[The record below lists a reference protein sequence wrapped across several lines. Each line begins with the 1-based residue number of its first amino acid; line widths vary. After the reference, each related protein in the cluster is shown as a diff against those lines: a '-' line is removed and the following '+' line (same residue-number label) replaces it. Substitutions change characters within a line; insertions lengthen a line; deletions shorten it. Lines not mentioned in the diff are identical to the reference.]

1 MMAESLSMR
10 RYARLIFVPV
20 VLALIGVWALLFNLS
35 LSERRATLDRVQSQL
50 GFTVATLA
58 DFDALAQL
66 SHDGRNDDSDAT
78 NASRT
83 AAIWRALLQY
93 PSASIWVEDHGVL
106 SAGQPP
112 QGDRAGMIVVEER
125 RGDWAVHAALARKD
139 ALADWQRGVW
149 QRGIISALIS
159 LAFLTV
165 TGYLSGALRAR
176 SDAERDRAAEQER
189 GLQLAQYRL
198 QLEETVARR
207 TAELQQSNTL
217 LEKELH
223 DRTAAEAALREHD
236 ALLNVVT
243 KSAAELLG
251 SQHED
256 AIMPVL
262 ELIGQTVA
270 VSRVQ
275 LCSFNTDATGHTRS
289 RVRYEWCAPGIE
301 PVIDNRILQE
311 IDLTVHL
318 PRATQPI
325 AGGSPTTFFLDDISG
340 TYRGLFAAVK
350 MRSFLQLMVTV
361 NNQLWGSLNFID
373 SSDTR
378 REWSWAETDTLKTL
392 AGLMGAAI
400 GRALQIKLLADAN
413 TIVQNSPTILYRLR
427 GEPSFPLSYISH
439 NITKYGHDPQAL
451 LESNKWI
458 DMLVAPEDAPAV
470 AAAMSSIL
478 KKDATGAS
486 IEFRLRTGQ
495 GGWRWVENR
504 YTPVRDADGRLI
516 EVEGIIIDI
525 TERKAAEEKLTLLA
539 RTDTL
544 TGLANRATFVER
556 LQLAYA
562 ATRRGARPFAVFY
575 IDVDHFK
582 PVNDNFGHAVG
593 DLLLCEV
600 ARRLRGQVRE
610 TDLVARLGGDE
621 FALLQ
626 LEMTDPASAGT
637 LAEKLRAALAKPYF
651 VGGHDVQVS
660 ASIGICPYAHGIADA
675 ETMMSQADLALY
687 RSKDEGRNQYHFHS
701 AELDREV
708 QERMQLGEE
717 LKQALDHNQLI
728 LHYQPQVEVVS
739 GRIVGMEA
747 LLRWNHP
754 RRGLLLPKEF
764 LAVAERSGIMMRL
777 GRWVLNQAC
786 RQMKLWGDAGI
797 APPQIA
803 INLSLAQLT
812 SSPELIEDVRNITS
826 QWGLSPSVLEFD
838 VTEAALGQA
847 TLASNDA
854 LGRLR
859 EVGARVAID
868 DFGTEYSSF
877 TYPRAYG
884 VSHLKIARDYITRA
898 VDRPDVAAT
907 VRAII
912 HLARE
917 LGIGVIAEGVE
928 TEQQRNLLVTT
939 GATTKAQGHFFS
951 VAVDAQHA
959 GYMLRAGTVLPAS
972 NAGDEAATA
981 TAMVSVIGS

>member
-1 MMAESLSMR
+1 MTAEALSTR
-10 RYARLIFVPV
+10 RFAQLIFVPV
-20 VLALIGVWALLFNLS
+20 VLALIGVWALLFNLTM
-35 LSERRATLDRVQSQL
+35 SERRATLQQVQSQL
-50 GFTVATLA
+50 TFTVATLA
-58 DFDALAQL
+58 DFNELAQL
-66 SHDGRNDDSDAT
+66 THGGGGGDT

-83 AAIWRALLQY
+83 AAMWRALLQY

-112 QGDRAGMIVVEER
+112 QGDRAALIVVEER
-125 RGDWAVHAALARKD
+125 RGDWSVHAALPRKD
-139 ALADWQRGVW
+139 ALAEWQRGVW
-149 QRGIISALIS
+149 QRGIITALIS
-159 LAFLTV
+159 LAFLSV
-165 TGYLSGALRAR
+165 TGYLSRTLRER
-176 SDAERDRAAEQER
+176 SDAERERAAEQER
-189 GLQLAQYRL
+189 GLQLAQYRS

-217 LEKELH
+217 LEKELN
-223 DRTAAEAALREHD
+223 DRTSAEAALREHD

-243 KSAAELLG
+243 KSAEELLG

-262 ELIGQTVA
+262 ELIGNTIA

-275 LCSFNTDATGHTRS
+275 LCSFTTNPSGHTRS
-289 RVRYEWCAPGIE
+289 RVRFEWCAPGIE

-311 IDLTVHL
+311 IDLSAHL
-318 PRATQPI
+318 PRAIKPP
-325 AGGSPTTFFLDDISG
+325 AGGGPTSFFLDDISG
-340 TYRGLFAAVK
+340 TYRGLFAAAK
-350 MRSFLQLMVTV
+350 MRSFLQLIVMVD
-361 NNQLWGSLNFID
+361 NQLWGSLNFVD
-373 SSDTR
+373 SSDAR

-392 AGLMGAAI
+392 ARLMGASI
-400 GRALQIKLLADAN
+400 GRAQQIKLLADAN

-427 GEPSFPLSYISH
+427 GEPPFPLSYISH
-439 NITKYGHDPQAL
+439 NISKYGHDPQAL
-451 LESNKWI
+451 LDSNQWMEI
-458 DMLVAPEDAPAV
+458 LVAPQDAPTV

-478 KKDATGAS
+478 KKDANGAS

-495 GGWRWVENR
+495 GAWRWVENR

-525 TERKAAEEKLTLLA
+525 TERKAAEEKLALLA
-539 RTDTL
+539 RADTL
-544 TGLANRATFVER
+544 TGVANRATFNER
-556 LQLAYA
+556 LQLAFA
-562 ATRRGARPFAVFY
+562 ASRRGAKPFAVFF
-575 IDVDHFK
+575 IDLDQFK
-582 PVNDNFGHAVG
+582 PVNDNFGHATG

-600 ARRLRGQVRE
+600 ARRLHGQVRE
-610 TDLVARLGGDE
+610 TDVVARLGGDE

-626 LEMTDPASAGT
+626 LDMTDPASAGT

-651 VGGHDVQVS
+651 LAGNDVHIS
-660 ASIGICPYAHGIADA
+660 ASIGICPYSDAIPDA

-701 AELDREV
+701 TELDREV
-708 QERMQLGEE
+708 QQRMELGEE
-717 LKQALDHNQLI
+717 LKEALDCGQLT

-754 RRGLLLPKEF
+754 RRGMLLPNEF
-764 LAVAERSGIMMRL
+764 LAVAEKSGIMMRL
-777 GRWVLNQAC
+777 GRWVLNHAC
-786 RQMKLWGDAGI
+786 RQMKLWGDEGI

-803 INLSLAQLT
+803 INLSLAQLM
-812 SSPELIEDVRNITS
+812 SSPELIKDVRDITA

-847 TLASNDA
+847 TLASDDA

-859 EVGARVAID
+859 EIGARVAID

-884 VSHLKIARDYITRA
+884 VSHLKIARDYIARA
-898 VDRPDVAAT
+898 VDYPKVAAT

-928 TEQQRNLLVTT
+928 TEQQRSLLVST
-939 GATTKAQGHFFS
+939 GAATKAQGRVFS
-951 VAVDAQHA
+951 AAVDAAHA
-959 GYMLRAGTVLPAS
+959 GDMLRVGAVPPAIAAEEDSPLIAPAS
-972 NAGDEAATA
+972 
-981 TAMVSVIGS
+981 VSADTG

>member
-1 MMAESLSMR
+1 MAESLSVR

-20 VLALIGVWALLFNLS
+20 VLALIGVWALLYNLS
-35 LSERRATLDRVQSQL
+35 VSERRATIERVQSQL
-50 GFTVATLA
+50 SFTVATLA
-58 DFDALAQL
+58 DFNALAQL
-66 SHDGRNDDSDAT
+66 SRDGGGADV
-78 NASRT
+78 NAGRT

-93 PSASIWVEDHGVL
+93 PSASIWVEDHGAL

-112 QGDRAGMIVVEER
+112 PGDRTAMILVEER
-125 RGDWAVHAALARKD
+125 RGDWSVHAALPRKD
-139 ALADWQRGVW
+139 ALAEWQRGVW
-149 QRGIISALIS
+149 QRGIITAFIS
-159 LAFLTV
+159 LAFLTI
-165 TGYLSGALRAR
+165 TGYLSRALRAR
-176 SDAERDRAAEQER
+176 SDAERDQAAERER
-189 GLQLAQYRL
+189 GLQLAQYR
-198 QLEETVARR
+198 QELEETVARR
-207 TAELQQSNTL
+207 TAELQQTNLL
-217 LEKELH
+217 LEKELN

-243 KSAAELLG
+243 KSAEELLG

-256 AIMPVL
+256 SILPVL
-262 ELIGQTVA
+262 ELIGNTIA

-275 LCSFNTDATGHTRS
+275 LCSFNTDQGGHTRS
-289 RVRYEWCAPGIE
+289 RVRFEWCAPGIE

-311 IDLTVHL
+311 IDLTAHL
-318 PRATQPI
+318 PRATQPHS
-325 AGGSPTTFFLDDISG
+325 GGGPTTFFLDDISG
-340 TYRGLFAAVK
+340 TYRGLFAAAK
-350 MRSFLQLMVTV
+350 MRSFLQLIVMV
-361 NNQLWGSLNFID
+361 NNQLWGSLNFVD
-373 SSDTR
+373 SSDAR

-427 GEPSFPLSYISH
+427 GEPPFPLTYISH
-439 NITKYGHDPQAL
+439 NISKYGHDPQAL
-451 LESNKWI
+451 LESSKWMDI
-458 DMLVAPEDAPAV
+458 LVAPEDAPIV

-478 KKDATGAS
+478 KKDARGAA

-495 GGWRWVENR
+495 GAWRWVENR

-516 EVEGIIIDI
+516 EVEGIILDI
-525 TERKAAEEKLTLLA
+525 TERKAAEENLALLA
-539 RTDTL
+539 RADAL
-544 TGLANRATFVER
+544 TGIANRATFIER
-556 LQLAYA
+556 LQLAFGA
-562 ATRRGARPFAVFY
+562 SRRGAKPFAVFY
-575 IDVDHFK
+575 IDLDHFK
-582 PVNDNFGHAVG
+582 PVNDNFGHATG
-593 DLLLCEV
+593 DLLLREV
-600 ARRLRGQVRE
+600 ARRLRGQLRD
-610 TDLVARLGGDE
+610 TDVVARLGGDE

-626 LEMTDPASAGT
+626 LDMTDPASAGT
-637 LAEKLRAALAKPYF
+637 LAEKLRATLAKPYF
-651 VGGHDVQVS
+651 VAGNDVHVS
-660 ASIGICPYAHGIADA
+660 ASIGICPYSDAIPDA

-708 QERMQLGEE
+708 QERMELGEE
-717 LKQALDHNQLI
+717 LKQALDRGQLM

-754 RRGLLLPKEF
+754 RRGLLLPKAF
-764 LAVAERSGIMMRL
+764 LAVAEKSGVMMRL

-786 RQMKLWGDAGI
+786 HQMKLWGDAGI

-803 INLSLAQLT
+803 INLSLTQLM
-812 SSPELIEDVRNITS
+812 SSPELIQDVRDITT

-847 TLASNDA
+847 TLASDDA

-859 EVGARVAID
+859 EIGARVAID

-877 TYPRAYG
+877 TYPRALG
-884 VSHLKIARDYITRA
+884 VSHLKIARDYIARA
-898 VDRPDVAAT
+898 VDRPEVAAT

-928 TEQQRNLLVTT
+928 TEQQRSLLVST
-939 GATTKAQGHFFS
+939 GATTKAQGNLFS
-951 VAVDAQHA
+951 VAVDAAHA
-959 GYMLRAGTVLPAS
+959 GDMLREGAVHLAIGAG
-972 NAGDEAATA
+972 EK
-981 TAMVSVIGS
+981 AMGAQALVGVDGT

>member
-1 MMAESLSMR
+1 
-10 RYARLIFVPV
+10 
-20 VLALIGVWALLFNLS
+20 
-35 LSERRATLDRVQSQL
+35 
-50 GFTVATLA
+50 
-58 DFDALAQL
+58 
-66 SHDGRNDDSDAT
+66 
-78 NASRT
+78 
-83 AAIWRALLQY
+83 
-93 PSASIWVEDHGVL
+93 VEDHGVL
-106 SAGQPP
+106 TAGQRPS
-112 QGDRAGMIVVEER
+112 GDHASMVLIEEH
-125 RGDWAVHAALARKD
+125 RGALAVHAALPRKD
-139 ALADWQRGVW
+139 ALAEWQRGAW
-149 QRGIISALIS
+149 QRGIVTGLIS
-159 LAFLTV
+159 LAFLIV
-165 TGYLSGALRAR
+165 TGYLSRAMRAR
-176 SDAERDRAAEQER
+176 SDAERDRAAEHER
-189 GLQLAQYRL
+189 GQQLAQYQL

-207 TAELQQSNTL
+207 TAELQQSNSL
-217 LEKELH
+217 LEKELI
-223 DRTAAEAALREHD
+223 DRTAAEAVLREHD

-243 KSAAELLG
+243 KSAEELLG

-256 AIMPVL
+256 TIIPVL
-262 ELIGQTVA
+262 ELIGQTIA

-275 LCSFNTDATGHTRS
+275 LCSFNTDHVGHTRS
-289 RVRYEWCAPGIE
+289 RVRFEWCAPGIE

-311 IDLTVHL
+311 IDLTTHL
-318 PRATQPI
+318 PRAVNKPP
-325 AGGSPTTFFLDDISG
+325 GGGPTTFFLDDISG
-340 TYRGLFAAVK
+340 TYRGLFAAAK
-350 MRSFLQLMVTV
+350 MRSFLQLVVMV

-373 SSDTR
+373 SSDAR

-392 AGLMGAAI
+392 AGLIGAAI

-427 GEPSFPLSYISH
+427 GEPSFPLTYISH

-451 LESNKWI
+451 LDSKKWME
-458 DMLVAPEDAPAV
+458 MLIAPEDAPKV

-478 KKDATGAS
+478 KKDAHGAA

-495 GGWRWVENR
+495 GAWRWVENR

-525 TERKAAEEKLTLLA
+525 TERKAAEEKLASLA
-539 RTDTL
+539 RADIL
-544 TGLANRATFVER
+544 TGAANRATFIER
-556 LQLAYA
+556 LHLSYA
-562 ATRRGARPFAVFY
+562 ASKRGAKPFALFY
-575 IDVDHFK
+575 IDLDHFK
-582 PVNDNFGHAVG
+582 PVNDNFGHATG

-626 LEMTDPASAGT
+626 LDMTDPASAGL
-637 LAEKLRAALAKPYF
+637 LAEKLRVALARPYF
-651 VGGHDVQVS
+651 VSGHDVHIS
-660 ASIGICPYAHGIADA
+660 ASIGICPYGEGIRDP

-708 QERMQLGEE
+708 QERMELGED
-717 LKQALDHNQLI
+717 LKQALDRGELL

-754 RRGLLLPKEF
+754 TRGMLLPKEF
-764 LAVAERSGIMMRL
+764 LSVAEKTGIMMRL

-786 RQMKLWGDAGI
+786 RQMKIWGDAGI

-803 INLSLAQLT
+803 INLSMAQLKGST
-812 SSPELIEDVRNITS
+812 ELIQDVRDITA

-838 VTEAALGQA
+838 VTEATLAQT
-847 TLASNDA
+847 TLASDDA
-854 LGRLR
+854 LTRLR
-859 EVGARVAID
+859 EVGAKVAID

-877 TYPRAYG
+877 AYPRAYG
-884 VSHLKIARDYITRA
+884 VSHLKIARDYIARA
-898 VDRPDVAAT
+898 VDRPEIAAT

-928 TEQQRNLLVTT
+928 TEQQRSLLVAT
-939 GATTKAQGHFFS
+939 GAATKAQGHLFS
-951 VAVDAQHA
+951 VAVDADSA
-959 GYMLRAGTVLPAS
+959 GAMLRAGAVLPGL
-972 NAGDEAATA
+972 NATA
-981 TAMVSVIGS
+981 AAAGASTLVSVNGA

>member
-1 MMAESLSMR
+1 
-10 RYARLIFVPV
+10 
-20 VLALIGVWALLFNLS
+20 
-35 LSERRATLDRVQSQL
+35 
-50 GFTVATLA
+50 
-58 DFDALAQL
+58 
-66 SHDGRNDDSDAT
+66 
-78 NASRT
+78 
-83 AAIWRALLQY
+83 
-93 PSASIWVEDHGVL
+93 
-106 SAGQPP
+106 
-112 QGDRAGMIVVEER
+112 
-125 RGDWAVHAALARKD
+125 
-139 ALADWQRGVW
+139 
-149 QRGIISALIS
+149 
-159 LAFLTV
+159 
-165 TGYLSGALRAR
+165 
-176 SDAERDRAAEQER
+176 
-189 GLQLAQYRL
+189 
-198 QLEETVARR
+198 
-207 TAELQQSNTL
+207 
-217 LEKELH
+217 
-223 DRTAAEAALREHD
+223 
-236 ALLNVVT
+236 
-243 KSAAELLG
+243 
-251 SQHED
+251 
-256 AIMPVL
+256 
-262 ELIGQTVA
+262 
-270 VSRVQ
+270 
-275 LCSFNTDATGHTRS
+275 
-289 RVRYEWCAPGIE
+289 
-301 PVIDNRILQE
+301 
-311 IDLTVHL
+311 
-318 PRATQPI
+318 
-325 AGGSPTTFFLDDISG
+325 
-340 TYRGLFAAVK
+340 
-350 MRSFLQLMVTV
+350 
-361 NNQLWGSLNFID
+361 
-373 SSDTR
+373 
-378 REWSWAETDTLKTL
+378 
-392 AGLMGAAI
+392 
-400 GRALQIKLLADAN
+400 
-413 TIVQNSPTILYRLR
+413 
-427 GEPSFPLSYISH
+427 
-439 NITKYGHDPQAL
+439 
-451 LESNKWI
+451 
-458 DMLVAPEDAPAV
+458 
-470 AAAMSSIL
+470 
-478 KKDATGAS
+478 
-486 IEFRLRTGQ
+486 
-495 GGWRWVENR
+495 VENR

-651 VGGHDVQVS
+651 VSGHDVQVS

-972 NAGDEAATA
+972 NAGNEVATA

>member
-1 MMAESLSMR
+1 
-10 RYARLIFVPV
+10 
-20 VLALIGVWALLFNLS
+20 
-35 LSERRATLDRVQSQL
+35 
-50 GFTVATLA
+50 
-58 DFDALAQL
+58 
-66 SHDGRNDDSDAT
+66 
-78 NASRT
+78 
-83 AAIWRALLQY
+83 
-93 PSASIWVEDHGVL
+93 
-106 SAGQPP
+106 
-112 QGDRAGMIVVEER
+112 
-125 RGDWAVHAALARKD
+125 
-139 ALADWQRGVW
+139 
-149 QRGIISALIS
+149 
-159 LAFLTV
+159 
-165 TGYLSGALRAR
+165 
-176 SDAERDRAAEQER
+176 
-189 GLQLAQYRL
+189 
-198 QLEETVARR
+198 
-207 TAELQQSNTL
+207 
-217 LEKELH
+217 
-223 DRTAAEAALREHD
+223 
-236 ALLNVVT
+236 
-243 KSAAELLG
+243 
-251 SQHED
+251 
-256 AIMPVL
+256 
-262 ELIGQTVA
+262 
-270 VSRVQ
+270 
-275 LCSFNTDATGHTRS
+275 
-289 RVRYEWCAPGIE
+289 
-301 PVIDNRILQE
+301 
-311 IDLTVHL
+311 
-318 PRATQPI
+318 
-325 AGGSPTTFFLDDISG
+325 
-340 TYRGLFAAVK
+340 
-350 MRSFLQLMVTV
+350 MVTV

-378 REWSWAETDTLKTL
+378 REWSWAESDTLKTL

-427 GEPSFPLSYISH
+427 GEPAFPLTYISH
-439 NITKYGHDPQAL
+439 NITKYGHDPQDL
-451 LESNKWI
+451 LDSNKWI
-458 DMLVAPEDAPAV
+458 EMLVAPEDAPTV
-470 AAAMSSIL
+470 AAAMASIL

-495 GGWRWVENR
+495 GAWRWVENR
-504 YTPVRDADGRLI
+504 YTPVRDAEGRLI

-539 RTDTL
+539 RTDGL

-562 ATRRGARPFAVFY
+562 ASRRGAKPFAVFY

-582 PVNDNFGHAVG
+582 PVNDNFGHATG

-600 ARRLRGQVRE
+600 ARRLRGQIRE
-610 TDLVARLGGDE
+610 TDLLARMGGDE

-651 VGGHDVQVS
+651 VAGHDLQVS
-660 ASIGICPYAHGIADA
+660 ASIGICPYSHGIADA

-717 LKQALDHNQLI
+717 LKQALDHGQLM

-739 GRIVGMEA
+739 GCIVGMEA

-786 RQMKLWGDAGI
+786 RQMKQWSDAGI

-812 SSPELIEDVRNITS
+812 NSPELIEDVRDITS

-859 EVGARVAID
+859 GVGARVAID

-884 VSHLKIARDYITRA
+884 VSHLKIARDYIARA
-898 VDRPDVAAT
+898 VDRPEVAAT

-939 GATTKAQGHFFS
+939 GATTKAQGNFFS

-959 GYMLRAGTVLPAS
+959 GDMLRAGAVLPAIG
-972 NAGDEAATA
+972 AGDEAPIAA
-981 TAMVSVIGS
+981 ALVSVNGS

>member
-1 MMAESLSMR
+1 
-10 RYARLIFVPV
+10 
-20 VLALIGVWALLFNLS
+20 
-35 LSERRATLDRVQSQL
+35 
-50 GFTVATLA
+50 
-58 DFDALAQL
+58 
-66 SHDGRNDDSDAT
+66 
-78 NASRT
+78 
-83 AAIWRALLQY
+83 
-93 PSASIWVEDHGVL
+93 
-106 SAGQPP
+106 
-112 QGDRAGMIVVEER
+112 
-125 RGDWAVHAALARKD
+125 
-139 ALADWQRGVW
+139 
-149 QRGIISALIS
+149 
-159 LAFLTV
+159 
-165 TGYLSGALRAR
+165 
-176 SDAERDRAAEQER
+176 
-189 GLQLAQYRL
+189 
-198 QLEETVARR
+198 
-207 TAELQQSNTL
+207 
-217 LEKELH
+217 
-223 DRTAAEAALREHD
+223 
-236 ALLNVVT
+236 
-243 KSAAELLG
+243 
-251 SQHED
+251 
-256 AIMPVL
+256 
-262 ELIGQTVA
+262 
-270 VSRVQ
+270 
-275 LCSFNTDATGHTRS
+275 
-289 RVRYEWCAPGIE
+289 
-301 PVIDNRILQE
+301 
-311 IDLTVHL
+311 
-318 PRATQPI
+318 
-325 AGGSPTTFFLDDISG
+325 
-340 TYRGLFAAVK
+340 
-350 MRSFLQLMVTV
+350 
-361 NNQLWGSLNFID
+361 
-373 SSDTR
+373 
-378 REWSWAETDTLKTL
+378 
-392 AGLMGAAI
+392 
-400 GRALQIKLLADAN
+400 
-413 TIVQNSPTILYRLR
+413 
-427 GEPSFPLSYISH
+427 
-439 NITKYGHDPQAL
+439 
-451 LESNKWI
+451 
-458 DMLVAPEDAPAV
+458 MLVAPEDAPTV
-470 AAAMSSIL
+470 AAAMASIL

-495 GGWRWVENR
+495 GAWRWVENR
-504 YTPVRDADGRLI
+504 YTPVRDAEGRLI

-539 RTDTL
+539 RTDGL

-562 ATRRGARPFAVFY
+562 ASRRGAKPFAVFY

-582 PVNDNFGHAVG
+582 PVNDNFGHATG

-600 ARRLRGQVRE
+600 ARRLRGQIRE
-610 TDLVARLGGDE
+610 TDLLARMGGDE

-637 LAEKLRAALAKPYF
+637 LAEKLRAALARPYF
-651 VGGHDVQVS
+651 VAGHDLQVS
-660 ASIGICPYAHGIADA
+660 ASIGICPYSHGIADA

-717 LKQALDHNQLI
+717 LKQALDHGQLM

-739 GRIVGMEA
+739 GCIVGMEA

-786 RQMKLWGDAGI
+786 RQMKQWSDAGI

-812 SSPELIEDVRNITS
+812 NSPELIEDVRDITS

-859 EVGARVAID
+859 EIGARVAID

-884 VSHLKIARDYITRA
+884 VSHLKIARDYIARA

-939 GATTKAQGHFFS
+939 GATTKAQGNFFS

-959 GYMLRAGTVLPAS
+959 GDMLRAGAVLPAIG
-972 NAGDEAATA
+972 AGDEAPPAA
-981 TAMVSVIGS
+981 ALVSVNGS

>member
-1 MMAESLSMR
+1 MAEFLSVQ
-10 RYARLIFVPV
+10 RYTRLVFVPLL
-20 VLALIGVWALLFNLS
+20 LALIGVWALLFNLS
-35 LSERRATLDRVQSQL
+35 LSERRSTLEHVQGQL
-50 GFTVATLA
+50 SFTVATLA
-58 DFDALAQL
+58 DFNALAQL
-66 SHDGRNDDSDAT
+66 DHDSAGGDT

-112 QGDRAGMIVVEER
+112 VGDRAGMIVVEER
-125 RGDWAVHAALARKD
+125 RGEWSVHAALPRKD
-139 ALADWQRGVW
+139 ALAEWQRGVW
-149 QRGIISALIS
+149 QRAIITALIS

-165 TGYLSGALRAR
+165 TGYLLQALRAQ
-176 SDAERDRAAEQER
+176 SDAERDRAGEHAL
-189 GLQLAQYRL
+189 GLQQAQYRAE
-198 QLEETVARR
+198 LEDTVARR
-207 TAELQQSNTL
+207 TTELQQSNTL
-217 LEKELH
+217 LEKELNE
-223 DRTAAEAALREHD
+223 RSAAEAALREHD

-243 KSAAELLG
+243 KSAEELLG
-251 SQHED
+251 LQHKD
-256 AIMPVL
+256 AIVPVL
-262 ELIGQTVA
+262 ELIGKTIA

-275 LCSFNTDATGHTRS
+275 LCSFHTDPSGHTRS

-311 IDLTVHL
+311 IDLTAHL
-318 PRATQPI
+318 PRATKPL
-325 AGGSPTTFFLDDISG
+325 AGGAPTAFFLDDISG
-340 TYRGLFAAVK
+340 TYRGLFAAAK
-350 MRSFLQLMVTV
+350 MRSFLQLTVMV

-400 GRALQIKLLADAN
+400 GRELQIKLLADAN
-413 TIVQNSPTILYRLR
+413 TIVQNSPTILYRLL
-427 GEPSFPLSYISH
+427 GEPPFPLTYISH
-439 NITKYGHDPQAL
+439 NISKYGHDPQAL
-451 LESNKWI
+451 LDSKKWM
-458 DMLVAPEDAPAV
+458 DVLVAPEDSGKV

-478 KKDATGAS
+478 KKDASGAA

-495 GGWRWVENR
+495 GAWRWVENR

-525 TERKAAEEKLTLLA
+525 TERKAAEENLALLA
-539 RTDTL
+539 RADTL
-544 TGLANRATFVER
+544 TGVANRATFIER

-562 ATRRGARPFAVFY
+562 ASRRGAKPFAVFY
-575 IDVDHFK
+575 VDLDHFK
-582 PVNDNFGHAVG
+582 PVNDTYGHATG

-600 ARRLRGQVRE
+600 ARRLHGQVRE
-610 TDLVARLGGDE
+610 TDVVARLGGDE

-626 LEMTDPASAGT
+626 LDMTDPASAGT
-637 LAEKLRAALAKPYF
+637 LAEKLRTALARPYF
-651 VGGHDVQVS
+651 IAGHDVHIS
-660 ASIGICPYAHGIADA
+660 ASIGICPYTPSIPDP

-708 QERMQLGEE
+708 QQRIELGEE
-717 LKQALDHNQLI
+717 LKLALDRGELM

-754 RRGLLLPKEF
+754 RRGMLLPREF
-764 LAVAERSGIMMRL
+764 LTVAEKSGIMMRL
-777 GRWVLNQAC
+777 GRWVLNQSC
-786 RQMKLWGDAGI
+786 RQMKLWRDAGI

-803 INLSLAQLT
+803 INLSLTQLM
-812 SSPELIEDVRNITS
+812 SSPELIKDVRDITA

-847 TLASNDA
+847 TLASDDA

-859 EVGARVAID
+859 EIGARVAID

-884 VSHLKIARDYITRA
+884 VSHLKIARDYIARA
-898 VDRPDVAAT
+898 VERPEVAAT

-928 TEQQRNLLVTT
+928 TEQQRKLLLST
-939 GATTKAQGHFFS
+939 GAATRAQGNLFS

-959 GYMLRAGTVLPAS
+959 GEMLRAGAVHPATP
-972 NAGDEAATA
+972 ALL
-981 TAMVSVIGS
+981 SVDGI

>member
-1 MMAESLSMR
+1 MAEFLSVR
-10 RYARLIFVPV
+10 RYTKLVFVPL

-35 LSERRATLDRVQSQL
+35 LSERRSTLEHVQSQL
-50 GFTVATLA
+50 SFTVATLA
-58 DFDALAQL
+58 DFNALAQL
-66 SHDGRNDDSDAT
+66 SHEGAGGDT

-112 QGDRAGMIVVEER
+112 PGDRAAMIVVEER
-125 RGDWAVHAALARKD
+125 RGDWSVHAALPRKD
-139 ALADWQRGVW
+139 ALAEWERGVW
-149 QRGIISALIS
+149 QRAIITALIS

-165 TGYLSGALRAR
+165 TGYLSWALRAQ
-176 SDAERDRAAEQER
+176 SEAERDRAGEHAR
-189 GLQLAQYRL
+189 GLQQAQYRAE
-198 QLEETVARR
+198 LEETVARR

-217 LEKELH
+217 LEKELN

-243 KSAAELLG
+243 KSAEELLG
-251 SQHED
+251 LQHKD
-256 AIMPVL
+256 AIVPVL
-262 ELIGQTVA
+262 ELIGKTIA

-275 LCSFNTDATGHTRS
+275 LCSFHTDPSGHTRS

-311 IDLTVHL
+311 IDLTAHL
-318 PRATQPI
+318 PRATKPLP
-325 AGGSPTTFFLDDISG
+325 GGAPTTFFLDDISG
-340 TYRGLFAAVK
+340 AYRGLFAAAK
-350 MRSFLQLMVTV
+350 MRSFLQLIVMV

-400 GRALQIKLLADAN
+400 GRELQIKLLADAN

-427 GEPSFPLSYISH
+427 GEPPFPLTYISH
-439 NITKYGHDPQAL
+439 NISKYGHDPQAL
-451 LESNKWI
+451 LDSNRW
-458 DMLVAPEDAPAV
+458 MEVLVAPEDTGKV
-470 AAAMSSIL
+470 AAAMASIL
-478 KKDATGAS
+478 KKDASGAA

-495 GGWRWVENR
+495 GAWRWVENR

-525 TERKAAEEKLTLLA
+525 TERKAAEENLALLA
-539 RTDTL
+539 RADTL
-544 TGLANRATFVER
+544 TGVANRATFIER

-562 ATRRGARPFAVFY
+562 ASRRGAKPFAVFY
-575 IDVDHFK
+575 VDLDHFK
-582 PVNDNFGHAVG
+582 PVNDTYGHATG

-600 ARRLRGQVRE
+600 ARRLHGQVRE
-610 TDLVARLGGDE
+610 TDVVARLGGDE

-626 LEMTDPASAGT
+626 LDMTDPASAGT
-637 LAEKLRAALAKPYF
+637 LAEKLRTALARPYF
-651 VGGHDVQVS
+651 IAGHDVHVS
-660 ASIGICPYAHGIADA
+660 ASIGICPYSDSIPDA

-708 QERMQLGEE
+708 QQRMELAEE
-717 LKQALDHNQLI
+717 LKLALDRGELM

-754 RRGLLLPKEF
+754 RRGMLLPKEF
-764 LAVAERSGIMMRL
+764 LTVAEKSGIMMRL
-777 GRWVLNQAC
+777 GRWVLNQSC

-803 INLSLAQLT
+803 INLSLTQLM
-812 SSPELIEDVRNITS
+812 SSPELIKDVREITA

-847 TLASNDA
+847 TLASDDA

-859 EVGARVAID
+859 EIGARVAID

-884 VSHLKIARDYITRA
+884 VSHLKIARDYIARA
-898 VDRPDVAAT
+898 VDRPEVAAT

-928 TEQQRNLLVTT
+928 TEQQRNLLVST
-939 GATTKAQGHFFS
+939 GAATRAQGNLFS
-951 VAVDAQHA
+951 IAVDAQHA
-959 GYMLRAGTVLPAS
+959 GDMLRAGALHPA
-972 NAGDEAATA
+972 AAA
-981 TAMVSVIGS
+981 LVSVDGI

>member
-1 MMAESLSMR
+1 MAAESSSMR

-20 VLALIGVWALLFNLS
+20 ILALIGIWALLYNLT
-35 LSERRATLDRVQSQL
+35 LSERRAKLEQVQSQL
-50 GFTVATLA
+50 SFTVATLA
-58 DFDALAQL
+58 DYNALAQL
-66 SHDGRNDDSDAT
+66 THGGGSSDT

-83 AAIWRALLQY
+83 AAIWRALLLY
-93 PSASIWVEDHGVL
+93 PSASIWVEEHGVL
-106 SAGQPP
+106 SAGQMP
-112 QGDRAGMIVVEER
+112 QGDRAAMIVVEER
-125 RGDWAVHAALARKD
+125 RGDWSVHAALPRKD
-139 ALADWQRGVW
+139 ALADWQRGAW
-149 QRGIISALIS
+149 QRGIITALIS

-165 TGYLSGALRAR
+165 TGYLSRALRAR
-176 SDAERDRAAEQER
+176 SDSERDRAAEQER
-189 GLQLAQYRL
+189 GLQLAQYRS

-217 LEKELH
+217 LEKELR

-243 KSAAELLG
+243 KSAEELLG
-251 SQHED
+251 AQHED
-256 AIMPVL
+256 SIMPVL
-262 ELIGQTVA
+262 ELIGSTTA

-275 LCSFNTDATGHTRS
+275 LCSFNTDSGGHTRS
-289 RVRYEWCAPGIE
+289 RVRFEWCAPGIE

-311 IDLTVHL
+311 IDLTAHL
-318 PRATQPI
+318 PRAITPQSE
-325 AGGSPTTFFLDDISG
+325 GGPTTFFLDDISG
-340 TYRGLFAAVK
+340 TYRGLFAAAK
-350 MRSFLQLMVTV
+350 MRSFLQLILMV
-361 NNQLWGSLNFID
+361 NGQLWGSLNFVD

-392 AGLMGAAI
+392 ARLLGAAI

-427 GEPSFPLSYISH
+427 GEPPFPLTYISH
-439 NITKYGHDPQAL
+439 NISKYGHDPRAL
-451 LESNKWI
+451 LESAKWMDI
-458 DMLVAPEDAPAV
+458 LVAPEDAPKV

-478 KKDATGAS
+478 KKDAHGAA

-495 GGWRWVENR
+495 GAWRWVENR
-504 YTPVRDADGRLI
+504 YTPVRDANGRLI

-525 TERKAAEEKLTLLA
+525 TERKAAEENLALLA
-539 RTDTL
+539 RADAL
-544 TGLANRATFVER
+544 TGVANRATFIER
-556 LQLAYA
+556 LHLAYA
-562 ATRRGARPFAVFY
+562 ASRRGAKPFAVFY
-575 IDVDHFK
+575 IDLDHFK
-582 PVNDNFGHAVG
+582 PVNDNYGHATG

-600 ARRLRGQVRE
+600 ARRLHGQVRE
-610 TDLVARLGGDE
+610 TDVVARLGGDE

-626 LEMTDPASAGT
+626 LDMTDPAAAGL
-637 LAEKLRAALAKPYF
+637 LAEKLRSALAKPYF
-651 VGGHDVQVS
+651 ISGHDLNLS
-660 ASIGICPYAHGIADA
+660 ASIGICPYSDA
-675 ETMMSQADLALY
+675 IPDSETMMSQADLALY

-708 QERMQLGEE
+708 QERMELGEE
-717 LKQALDHNQLI
+717 LKLALDRGQLI

-754 RRGLLLPKEF
+754 QRGLLLPKAF
-764 LAVAERSGIMMRL
+764 LAVAEKSGIMMRL

-786 RQMKLWGDAGI
+786 CQMKLWSDAGI

-803 INLSLAQLT
+803 INLSLTQLM
-812 SSPELIEDVRNITS
+812 SSPELIQDIRDITA

-847 TLASNDA
+847 TLASDDA

-859 EVGARVAID
+859 EIGARVAID

-884 VSHLKIARDYITRA
+884 VSHLKIARDYISRA
-898 VDRPDVAAT
+898 VDRPEVAAT

-912 HLARE
+912 QLARE

-928 TEQQRNLLVTT
+928 TEQQRSLLVST
-939 GATTKAQGHFFS
+939 GATTRAQGNLFS
-951 VAVDAQHA
+951 VAVDAARA
-959 GYMLRAGTVLPAS
+959 GDMLRDGAVRPVAQ
-972 NAGDEAATA
+972 
-981 TAMVSVIGS
+981 AMVGADGS

>member
-1 MMAESLSMR
+1 MAAESPSMR
-10 RYARLIFVPV
+10 RYAQLIFVPV
-20 VLALIGVWALLFNLS
+20 VLALVGIWALLYNLT
-35 LSERRATLDRVQSQL
+35 LSERRAKLEQVQSQL
-50 GFTVATLA
+50 SFTVATLA
-58 DFDALAQL
+58 DYNALAQL
-66 SHDGRNDDSDAT
+66 THSGGSSDS

-83 AAIWRALLQY
+83 AAIWRALLLY
-93 PSASIWVEDHGVL
+93 PSASIWVEEHGAL
-106 SAGQPP
+106 SAGQMP
-112 QGDRAGMIVVEER
+112 QGDRAAMIVVEER
-125 RGDWAVHAALARKD
+125 RGDWSVHAALPRKD
-139 ALADWQRGVW
+139 ALAEWQRGAW
-149 QRGIISALIS
+149 QRGIITALIS

-165 TGYLSGALRAR
+165 TGYLSRALRAR

-189 GLQLAQYRL
+189 GLQLAQYRS

-217 LEKELH
+217 LEKELR
-223 DRTAAEAALREHD
+223 DRSAAEAALREHD

-243 KSAAELLG
+243 KSAEELLG
-251 SQHED
+251 AQHED
-256 AIMPVL
+256 SIMPVL
-262 ELIGQTVA
+262 ELIGSTIA

-275 LCSFNTDATGHTRS
+275 LCSFNTDSGGHTRS
-289 RVRYEWCAPGIE
+289 RVRFEWCAPGIE

-311 IDLTVHL
+311 IDLTAHL
-318 PRATQPI
+318 PRAI
-325 AGGSPTTFFLDDISG
+325 APQSEGGPTTFFLDDISG
-340 TYRGLFAAVK
+340 TYRGLFAAAK
-350 MRSFLQLMVTV
+350 MRSFLQLIVMV
-361 NNQLWGSLNFID
+361 NGQLWGSLNFVD

-392 AGLMGAAI
+392 ARLMGAAI

-427 GEPSFPLSYISH
+427 GEPPFPLTYISH
-439 NITKYGHDPQAL
+439 NISKYGHDPRAL
-451 LESNKWI
+451 LESTKWM
-458 DMLVAPEDAPAV
+458 DVLVAPEDAPKV

-478 KKDATGAS
+478 KKDAHGAA

-495 GGWRWVENR
+495 GAWRWVENR
-504 YTPVRDADGRLI
+504 YTPVRDANGRLI

-525 TERKAAEEKLTLLA
+525 TERKAAEENLALLA
-539 RTDTL
+539 RADAL
-544 TGLANRATFVER
+544 TGVANRATFIER
-556 LQLAYA
+556 LHLAFA
-562 ATRRGARPFAVFY
+562 ASRRGARPFAVFY
-575 IDVDHFK
+575 IDLDHFK
-582 PVNDNFGHAVG
+582 PVNDNYGHATG

-600 ARRLRGQVRE
+600 ARRLHGQVRE
-610 TDLVARLGGDE
+610 TDVVARLGGDE

-626 LEMTDPASAGT
+626 LEMTDPAAAGQ
-637 LAEKLRAALAKPYF
+637 LAEKLRSALVKPYF
-651 VGGHDVQVS
+651 ISGHDLQLS
-660 ASIGICPYAHGIADA
+660 ASIGICPYSDA
-675 ETMMSQADLALY
+675 IPDSETMMSQADLALY

-708 QERMQLGEE
+708 QERMELGEE
-717 LKQALDHNQLI
+717 LKLALDRGQLI

-754 RRGLLLPKEF
+754 QRGLLLPKAF
-764 LAVAERSGIMMRL
+764 LAVAEKSGIMMRL

-786 RQMKLWGDAGI
+786 CQMKLWSDAGI

-803 INLSLAQLT
+803 INLSLAQLM
-812 SSPELIEDVRNITS
+812 SSPELIQDIRDITA

-847 TLASNDA
+847 TLASDDA

-859 EVGARVAID
+859 EIGARVAID

-884 VSHLKIARDYITRA
+884 VSHLKIARDYISRA
-898 VDRPDVAAT
+898 VDRPEVAAT

-928 TEQQRNLLVTT
+928 TEQQRSLLVST
-939 GATTKAQGHFFS
+939 GATTRAQGNLFS
-951 VAVDAQHA
+951 VAVDAAHA
-959 GYMLRAGTVLPAS
+959 GDMLRDGAVRPVAQ
-972 NAGDEAATA
+972 
-981 TAMVSVIGS
+981 AMVSADGG

>member
-1 MMAESLSMR
+1 MNAAAMTAESSSVR

-20 VLALIGVWALLFNLS
+20 VLALMGIWALLYNLT
-35 LSERRATLDRVQSQL
+35 LSEQRARLEQVQSQL
-50 GFTVATLA
+50 SFTVATLA
-58 DFDALAQL
+58 DYNALAQL
-66 SHDGRNDDSDAT
+66 SHGSDGGDS

-106 SAGQPP
+106 SAGQMP
-112 QGDRAGMIVVEER
+112 QGDRAAMIVVEER
-125 RGDWAVHAALARKD
+125 RGDWSVHAALPRKD
-139 ALADWQRGVW
+139 ALAEWQRGAW
-149 QRGIISALIS
+149 QRGIITALIS

-165 TGYLSGALRAR
+165 TGYLSRALRAR

-189 GLQLAQYRL
+189 GLQLAQYRS

-217 LEKELH
+217 LEKELR

-243 KSAAELLG
+243 KSAEELLG
-251 SQHED
+251 AQHED
-256 AIMPVL
+256 SIMPVL
-262 ELIGQTVA
+262 ELIGSTVA

-275 LCSFNTDATGHTRS
+275 LCSFNTDAGGHTRS
-289 RVRYEWCAPGIE
+289 RVRFEWCAPGIE

-311 IDLTVHL
+311 IDLTAHL
-318 PRATQPI
+318 PRAI
-325 AGGSPTTFFLDDISG
+325 APQSEGGPTTFFLDDISG
-340 TYRGLFAAVK
+340 TYRGLFAAAK
-350 MRSFLQLMVTV
+350 MRSFLQLIVMV
-361 NNQLWGSLNFID
+361 NGQLWGSLNFID

-392 AGLMGAAI
+392 ARLMGAAI

-427 GEPSFPLSYISH
+427 GEPPFPLTYISY
-439 NITKYGHDPQAL
+439 NISKYGHDPRAL
-451 LESNKWI
+451 LESTKWMDI
-458 DMLVAPEDAPAV
+458 LVAPEDAPKV

-478 KKDATGAS
+478 KKDAHGAA

-495 GGWRWVENR
+495 GAWRWVENR
-504 YTPVRDADGRLI
+504 YTPVRDVNGRLI

-525 TERKAAEEKLTLLA
+525 TERKAAEENLALLA
-539 RTDTL
+539 RADAL
-544 TGLANRATFVER
+544 TGVANRATFIER
-556 LQLAYA
+556 LHLAYA
-562 ATRRGARPFAVFY
+562 ASRRGAKPFAVFY
-575 IDVDHFK
+575 IDLDHFK
-582 PVNDNFGHAVG
+582 PVNDNYGHATG

-600 ARRLRGQVRE
+600 ARRLHGQVRE
-610 TDLVARLGGDE
+610 TDVVARLGGDE

-626 LEMTDPASAGT
+626 LEMTDPAGAGQ

-651 VGGHDVQVS
+651 IAGHDLHLS
-660 ASIGICPYAHGIADA
+660 ASIGICPYSDAIPDA

-708 QERMQLGEE
+708 QERMELGEE
-717 LKQALDHNQLI
+717 LKLALERGQLI

-754 RRGLLLPKEF
+754 QRGLLLPKAF
-764 LAVAERSGIMMRL
+764 LTVAEKSGIMMRL

-786 RQMKLWGDAGI
+786 CQMKLWSDAGI

-803 INLSLAQLT
+803 INLSLAQLM
-812 SSPELIEDVRNITS
+812 SSPELIQDIRDITA

-847 TLASNDA
+847 TLASDDA

-859 EVGARVAID
+859 EIGARVAID

-884 VSHLKIARDYITRA
+884 VSHLKIARDYISRA
-898 VDRPDVAAT
+898 VDRPEVAAT

-928 TEQQRNLLVTT
+928 TEQQRSLLVST
-939 GATTKAQGHFFS
+939 GATTRAQGNLFS
-951 VAVDAQHA
+951 VAVDAAHA
-959 GYMLRAGTVLPAS
+959 GDMLRAGAVRPVAQ
-972 NAGDEAATA
+972 
-981 TAMVSVIGS
+981 AMVSADGS